1 MLVTDGR
8 VLGVDLGERRVG
20 LALSDAGR
28 VLASP
33 YSVLARTRD
42 RAALHQAILD
52 VACDEECSTI
62 VVGLPLSLDGTM
74 GRAAQGAM
82 AEVEVLR
89 HRVGSGAAPEIVV
102 HDERLTTVT
111 ATHALIEAG
120 VGRAARRALVDKVAA
135 AVMLQAWLDA
145 RPRSASE

>member
-1 MLVTDGR
+1 MTDGR

-42 RAALHQAILD
+42 QAALHRAILD
-52 VACDEECSTI
+52 VARDEECSTI

-82 AEVEVLR
+82 VEVEALR
-89 HRVGSGAAPEIVV
+89 QRVGSGAAPEIVV

-111 ATHALIEAG
+111 ATQALIEAG
-120 VGRAARRALVDKVAA
+120 IKRQARRALVDKIAA

-145 RPRSASE
+145 RRRSAPE